1 MQSPKSGG
9 ICPSNRTFY
18 LTLLSLEQIACS
30 SEGAASPHVGKNET
44 IAGDN
49 GNATTKYALA
59 GI

>member
-1 MQSPKSGG
+1 
-9 ICPSNRTFY
+9 

-30 SEGAASPHVGKNET
+30 SVGAAGPHAGKNET
-44 IAGDN
+44 IVGDN